1 MGYRG
6 ELAKQDRARALR
18 AQGWTLAEIAEE
30 VGCSRSS
37 ASLWCRDVVIDEAAL
52 AARRRQ
58 RARRGNEGA
67 RRRAPNKLQRRKQ
80 AEIEAAHEWGR
91 QVIGTLDDRDLLLA
105 AVALYAGE
113 GSKTDGCVKLAN
125 SDPRMISLF
134 LRWLRGSFHIDE
146 SRLRIQLYLH
156 QGLDLDAAV
165 AFWSSVTGIPPAQFT
180 KPYRAVADASIRK
193 TKHPMGCASVSYACS
208 WTHRRI
214 MGLIRALLD
223 SDFLSPPVRAG
234 SLPG

>member
-1 MGYRG
+1 MQPIERQPLVPRRRHRRG
-6 ELAKQDRARALR
+6 P
-18 AQGWTLAEIAEE
+18 
-30 VGCSRSS
+30 
-37 ASLWCRDVVIDEAAL
+37 L

-58 RARRGNEGA
+58 RALRGNEGA

-105 AVALYAGE
+105 AVALSAGE

-165 AFWSSVTGIPPAQFT
+165 AFWSAVTGIPPAQFT

>member
-37 ASLWCRDVVIDEAAL
+37 ASLWCRDVVINEAAL

-105 AVALYAGE
+105 AVALYAARDRRP
-113 GSKTDGCVKLAN
+113 T
-125 SDPRMISLF
+125 
-134 LRWLRGSFHIDE
+134 
-146 SRLRIQLYLH
+146 
-156 QGLDLDAAV
+156 AA
-165 AFWSSVTGIPPAQFT
+165 
-180 KPYRAVADASIRK
+180 
-193 TKHPMGCASVSYACS
+193 
-208 WTHRRI
+208 
-214 MGLIRALLD
+214 
-223 SDFLSPPVRAG
+223 
-234 SLPG
+234 